1 VSELAAGKPVLVAI
15 DDDADA
21 LGRVRSELERRFG
34 SDYRIVTED
43 SGSSGLAELEALK
56 ADGADVAVVLAD
68 QWMPGLSGSEL
79 LSRVRGLFPR
89 AQRGLLVEWGAWG
102 DPPTA
107 DAVLRAMALGHMD
120 YYVLKPWQSPDEL
133 FHRTIAEFVHEWSR
147 SATSRLREVTLVAR
161 SELPRTHELR
171 SLLSR
176 NGVPYAFHDCDTQQ
190 GAELLDEVRHQ
201 GETEPVVLTKDGR
214 VLIDPTNA
222 ELARA
227 YGMQTGL
234 KDKRDYDVIV
244 VGAGPSGLSAAVA
257 SSAEGMDTL
266 VIEGESIGGQ
276 AGSSSLIRNY
286 LGFSRGITGAELA
299 QRAYQQ
305 AWVFGS
311 RFVLMRRATALRPE
325 GDHLV
330 VTLSDGAEATA
341 QVVVLAT
348 GVTYRRLRVPAL
360 EELVGSGVFYGAS
373 ISQAQALAG
382 QKVYIVGGGNSA
394 GQAAMHLS
402 RHCEHVTLVI
412 RSSSLTTSMSAYLI
426 HQIDVVPN
434 IDVRVDTEVV
444 DADGD
449 GRLEHL
455 TLRHRGT
462 GLDERVEAAALLVM
476 IGGRPRSEWLPDS
489 IERDERGFLVTDRD
503 ISPARWALGRQPYAL
518 ETSLPGVFAVG
529 DVRKGSVKR
538 VASAAGEGAIVA
550 PPLVELVMDAA
561 ADAEVPAT

>member
-21 LGRVRSELERRFG
+21 LGRVQWELERRFG
-34 SDYRIVTED
+34 SDFRVVTED

-147 SATSRLREVTLVAR
+147 SATSRLREVTLVAPA
-161 SELPRTHELR
+161 EAPRTHELR

-190 GAELLDEVRHQ
+190 GAELLDEIGKQ
-201 GETEPVVLTKDGR
+201 GVTDPVVLTKDGG
-214 VLIDPTNA
+214 VLLNPTNA
-222 ELARA
+222 SLARA

-234 KDKRDYDVIV
+234 KDKREYDVIV

-257 SSAEGMDTL
+257 SSSEGMETL
-266 VIEGESIGGQ
+266 VVEGESIGGQ

-311 RFVLMRRATALRPE
+311 RFVLMRRATALRPD

-341 QVVVLAT
+341 RVVVLAT
-348 GVTYRRLRVPAL
+348 GVTYRRLGVPAL

-434 IDVRVDTEVV
+434 IDVTVETEVV

-455 TLRHRGT
+455 TLRHRRT
-462 GLDERVEAAALLVM
+462 GRDERVEAAALLVM
-476 IGGRPRSEWLPDS
+476 IGAQPRSEWLPDS

-503 ISPARWALGRQPYAL
+503 ISGPRWALGRQPYSL

-538 VASAAGEGAIVA
+538 VASAAGEGAIVV
-550 PPLVELVMDAA
+550 PSIIELVMNAVAVD
-561 ADAEVPAT
+561 VPAT